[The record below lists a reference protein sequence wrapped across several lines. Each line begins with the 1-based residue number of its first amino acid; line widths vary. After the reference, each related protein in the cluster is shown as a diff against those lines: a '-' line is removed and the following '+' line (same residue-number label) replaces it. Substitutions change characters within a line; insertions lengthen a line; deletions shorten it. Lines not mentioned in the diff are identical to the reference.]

1 MEIKIAIA
9 FVVVTMMLCVTTCF
23 VDYTEASSSQS
34 IVVQDGIGNEITL
47 DEVPEHIIGIGKGVN
62 ATLIRLGV
70 ADKIVVCDS
79 YSTTS
84 ATEHELDILDQMLSE
99 GKLLADGNIYSSGK
113 TQLLANC
120 AYATEAAFG
129 FDKEKDVIIITGSE
143 SYVKGIV
150 DTLRNDGFKNIAVWY
165 DIKTYDD
172 LCDYVEVVSKIATGR
187 ISNEVSEMR
196 LLPTIIANALE
207 NVEKRDAVYITSY
220 STDNFKVNNIGSL
233 AGSMIVAAGG
243 NTFTVDDSQTKPT
256 YTTTVANLFSGN
268 QHSNAVVFVD
278 NGIVKNQE
286 NMNKLISNLPSTV
299 TVVGLESLWNNFD
312 IESMDGV
319 KAMAEAMYP
328 EIFDYSPSDSP
339 NASDD
344 NYLYYVIA
352 AIVVVAI
359 IAIGYLIYIKK

>member
-1 MEIKIAIA
+1 MKSQTMTLILMTVLIACAVPCIPDTA
-9 FVVVTMMLCVTTCF
+9 
-23 VDYTEASSSQS
+23 DADSS
-34 IVVQDGIGNEITL
+34 IVTEDGIGNTIVL
-47 DEVPEHIIGIGKGVN
+47 DDVPEHIIAIGKGVN

-70 ADKIVVCDS
+70 GDKIVVCDN
-79 YSTTS
+79 YSTN
-84 ATEHELDILDQMLSE
+84 ANDPELDLLDQRKTD
-99 GKLLADGNIYSSGK
+99 GDLLADGNIYSSGRSG
-113 TQLLANC
+113 LIDNC
-120 AYATEAAFG
+120 IYAVDRYG
-129 FDKEKDVIIITGSE
+129 FDKENDVIIMTGSE
-143 SYVKGIV
+143 GYVQYMLEDLKGF
-150 DTLRNDGFKNIAVWY
+150 GFRNIAVWY